1 MIALFFEVLP
11 HPGHE
16 DSYFN
21 IAASLKPELEKH
33 AGLIFLDRYRSL
45 HRPGWILSHQY
56 WRDEASMVRWRTNAR
71 HHLAQKAGRHE
82 HFADYR
88 LRVARVIVDA
98 APGQPSRRSTEDAA
112 YNDPALTPPRYVVA
126 AAGKGSACEL
136 AGGERYKSVNR
147 ADAFVSLVQVPDRDA
162 GAQLVSTAV
171 SDKGATHARLCLI
184 SRDYGMHARI
194 EAPQVFPAMATATP
208 S

>member
-16 DSYFN
+16 ESYFD
-21 IAASLKPELEKH
+21 IAAGLKPELEKH

-45 HRPGWILSHQY
+45 DRPGWILSHQY

-98 APGQPSRRSTEDAA
+98 TPGQPSVRTTEDAA

-126 AAGKGSACEL
+126 VASEGAAYQIDGDERYASVYRPDAHVTLAAVPNHEAGAHAVSQAVAAGFA
-136 AGGERYKSVNR
+136 
-147 ADAFVSLVQVPDRDA
+147 
-162 GAQLVSTAV
+162 
-171 SDKGATHARLCLI
+171 ARLCLI

-194 EAPQVFPAMATATP
+194 EAPQVFPAVEATA

>member
-11 HPGHE
+11 HPGH
-16 DSYFN
+16 DDAYFK
-21 IAASLKPELEKH
+21 IAAGLKPELETH

-45 HRPGWILSHQY
+45 DRPGWILSHQY

-98 APGQPSRRSTEDAA
+98 TPGQPSRQTTEDAA
-112 YNDPALTPPRYVVA
+112 YNDPVLTPPRYLVA
-126 AAGKGSACEL
+126 VANDGTAYDIAGA
-136 AGGERYKSVNR
+136 ERYHSVNR
-147 ADAFVSLVQVPDRDA
+147 AEAFVTLAPVATRDEGSA
-162 GAQLVSTAV
+162 LIATATGE
-171 SDKGATHARLCLI
+171 KRATAARLCLI
-184 SRDYGMHARI
+184 SRDYGMHARA
-194 EAPQVFPAMATATP
+194 EAPQVFAAVSATLP
-208 S
+208 

>member
-16 DSYFN
+16 DSYFS
-21 IAASLKPELEKH
+21 IAAGLKPELEKH

-45 HRPGWILSHQY
+45 DRPGWILSHQY

-71 HHLAQKAGRHE
+71 HHLAQTAGRHE

-98 APGQPSRRSTEDAA
+98 APGQPSIRTTEDAA
-112 YNDPALTPPRYVVA
+112 YNDPSLTPPRYVVA
-126 AAGKGSACEL
+126 VASDRAAYQID
-136 AGGERYKSVNR
+136 GGERYASAYR
-147 ADAFVSLVQVPDRDA
+147 PDAHVTLAASANHEA
-162 GAQLVSTAV
+162 GVHAV
-171 SDKGATHARLCLI
+171 SQAVAAGFAARLCLI
-184 SRDYGMHARI
+184 SRDYGMHART
-194 EAPQVFPAMATATP
+194 EAPQVFPAVAATA